1 MASPFSLDK
10 GGVGRAEYAKLLAEN
25 QKRYPNDRDKAVRS
39 ANIAAGFGSSTAQRY
54 LHGGGGKAAGGGGG
68 GQGWRWRWQ
77 GEAKAKP
84 RQAWPGRHNRL
95 DNCRRRRGPT

>member
-39 ANIAAGFGSSTAQRY
+39 PPTSPLASAAARRSVTCMTVEPPR
-54 LHGGGGKAAGGGGG
+54 GGGGG
-68 GQGWRWRWQ
+68 G
-77 GEAKAKP
+77 AKGGGGGGGGGGGKTKA
-84 RQAWPGRHNRL
+84 
-95 DNCRRRRGPT
+95 